1 MMNVLPTLGLRER
14 RLALIALALILC
26 WGAVSWVLEPQ
37 WERVRDLRVQ
47 VASRTERFEALSR
60 LSQRSASVERA
71 YQQVS
76 GLVSGG
82 GEGAQESFL
91 SDLETLCRDSGLQQ
105 PKLKPRPVKQDAQV
119 TRFEV
124 ELDLEGPQASLLA
137 FLDAL
142 FRMPRL
148 IAIER
153 LRLASVPTSAQVL
166 RANLVVQHLVLQ
178 NL

>member
-1 MMNVLPTLGLRER
+1 MKGLPPLGLRER
-14 RLALIALALILC
+14 RLALIALALILS

-37 WERVRDLRVQ
+37 WDHVRDLRVR

-76 GLVSGG
+76 ALVSQG
-82 GEGAQESFL
+82 GEDAQGSFL
-91 SDLETLCRDSGLQQ
+91 SDLETLCRDSGLQLN
-105 PKLKPRPVKQDAQV
+105 LKPRPVKRDEHV
-119 TRFEV
+119 SRFEV
-124 ELDLEGPQASLLA
+124 ELDLEGPQESLMA